1 MQASVDESSE
11 QRSNGKRP
19 GHPKRRLTEAD
30 AVRIWIARARRLK
43 IRDIATEM
51 GCDTRRLYEI
61 WTGARF
67 PAAREKAI
75 AELRETAPA
84 LAESIRL
91 LPHLTI
97 SRAVPESQLDLFPAP
112 DSPRK

>member
-1 MQASVDESSE
+1 MQASVDESNK
-11 QRSNGKRP
+11 QRAIDQRP
-19 GHPKRRLTEAD
+19 SHPKRRLTEGD

-43 IRDIATEM
+43 VRDIATEM

-75 AELRETAPA
+75 AELRQSAPA

-97 SRAVPESQLDLFPAP
+97 SRAVPEGQLDLFSGPENA
-112 DSPRK
+112 RK